1 MEAEAHRRGPR
12 PRKDEQEGRSLAR
25 ERRRLLIAPERLA
38 EEVLLTAAEAH
49 YLSRVLR
56 LTHGQG
62 CEVVD
67 GAGRRWGALL
77 EGSDRLRLEQAVSQP
92 LEVLPPRTPPLLLA
106 VALPRQDSEL
116 IWRMATELGV
126 DQLQPLQADR
136 GVVRS
141 GWPEERWRTI
151 LREAT
156 EQCERLWLPE
166 LHPLRRA
173 AEWFTACSTDRRF
186 LASSRGAGLP
196 HLLHCL
202 QTLDASALGDNPV
215 DPVVVAIG
223 PEGGWSTEE
232 EVLAGAQGWIP
243 VTAGP
248 TILRTT
254 TAAVTVAAWLTG
266 WREGV
271 SSSADR
277 GQSP

>member
-1 MEAEAHRRGPR
+1 MRAGGEV
-12 PRKDEQEGRSLAR
+12 LAR

-38 EEVLLTAAEAH
+38 QEVLLTADEAH
-49 YLSRVLR
+49 YLTRVLR
-56 LTHGQG
+56 LTDGQG

-77 EGSDRLRLEQAVSQP
+77 GGSDRLRLEQPLSQP
-92 LEVLPPRTPPLLLA
+92 LQVLAPRTPPLLLA

-141 GWPEERWRTI
+141 AWPEERWRTI

-156 EQCERLWLPE
+156 EQCERLWLPD
-166 LHPLRRA
+166 LHPLRTA
-173 AEWFTACSTDRRF
+173 AEWFTACSTGRRF

-196 HLLHCL
+196 HLLQCL
-202 QTLDASALGDNPV
+202 PTIDAPV
-215 DPVVVAIG
+215 MGGQPADPVVVAIG

-232 EVLAGAQGWIP
+232 EVLAEAQGWIP
-243 VTAGP
+243 VTAGS
-248 TILRTT
+248 TILRTA
-254 TAAVTVAAWLTG
+254 TAAVTVSAWLTG